1 MKITFLGTGA
11 ADFLPSLA
19 DTDRFT
25 VSRDIR
31 RCTVTLLGEDIG
43 MWAGTVFHAQ
53 THLAEK
59 PQNGRAYSFLLEGHC
74 TFPDPCC
81 IIKTKALISCLKT
94 AGFEHIR
101 KTAADFEWSLK

>member
-1 MKITFLGTGA
+1 MILHLLQWLAVLAAAFFAGKTGASHTGLRRKRERSMKITFLGTGA

-59 PQNGRAYSFLLEGHC
+59 P
-74 TFPDPCC
+74 
-81 IIKTKALISCLKT
+81 
-94 AGFEHIR
+94 
-101 KTAADFEWSLK
+101 

>member
-74 TFPDPCC
+74 TFLTMLYNQN
-81 IIKTKALISCLKT
+81 KSA
-94 AGFEHIR
+94 HILLENR
-101 KTAADFEWSLK
+101 GI

>member
-43 MWAGTVFHAQ
+43 MWAGTVFSCAD
-53 THLAEK
+53 TPCGKAAEW
-59 PQNGRAYSFLLEGHC
+59 
-74 TFPDPCC
+74 
-81 IIKTKALISCLKT
+81 
-94 AGFEHIR
+94 AGIQFF
-101 KTAADFEWSLK
+101 T

>member
-59 PQNGRAYSFLLEGHC
+59 PQNGCAYSFLLEGHC
-74 TFPDPCC
+74 TFPDH
-81 IIKTKALISCLKT
+81 AV
-94 AGFEHIR
+94 
-101 KTAADFEWSLK
+101 